1 MLRTLNVDLVVKARI
16 ASSHSACELGV
27 MQPLASQFAPN
38 ETVVH
43 VRGAEGGAW
52 CPCLAEGGGGDDAAA
67 ATLIITPRARR
78 VAQRILGDYRQI
90 RRQVSLRAALRQY
103 APAEKAAAICVAA
116 SSHFSKLLHSS
127 PEGRKLPDAHFR
139 CEMAT
144 SCET

>member
-1 MLRTLNVDLVVKARI
+1 MLLSTPLNVDLVVKARI

-52 CPCLAEGGGGDDAAA
+52 CPCLAEGGDDAAA

-103 APAEKAAAICVAA
+103 APAEKAAAIAYAA
-116 SSHFSKLLHSS
+116 SSHFSKLLHSFIIT
-127 PEGRKLPDAHFR
+127 GRKKTTGR
-139 CEMAT
+139 R
-144 SCET
+144 